1 MNYLIRNQRDTTSAA
16 KGENVMERDSII
28 TLEKAEDR
36 QESVRSQPPANTVPN
51 MRDDGFSGPLLA
63 HDASEEMRLRWE
75 SIQARF
81 VDDPSTAVKDADEL
95 VTTATKR
102 LSDTFASERAK
113 LEQQWSQGNDVS
125 TEDLRL
131 ALRRYR
137 AFFHR
142 LLVV

>member
-1 MNYLIRNQRDTTSAA
+1 
-16 KGENVMERDSII
+16 MEREGII
-28 TLEKAEDR
+28 TLERAEDR
-36 QESVRSQPPANTVPN
+36 QKSIQSQPSGQSVPDT
-51 MRDDGFSGPLLA
+51 RTDEGLSGPLLA
-63 HDASEEMRLRWE
+63 HEVSEEMRSRWE

-95 VTTATKR
+95 VTAATKR
-102 LSDTFASERAK
+102 LSDTFASERSK
-113 LEQQWSQGNDVS
+113 LEQRWSQGSDVS

-142 LLVV
+142 LLAV

>member
-1 MNYLIRNQRDTTSAA
+1 
-16 KGENVMERDSII
+16 MERESII
-28 TLEKAEDR
+28 TQEREENQ
-36 QESVRSQPPANTVPN
+36 QESLPSQRPN
-51 MRDDGFSGPLLA
+51 QALPSAHNDDGFSGPLLA

-95 VTTATKR
+95 VVTATKR
-102 LSDTFASERAK
+102 LSDTFSSERAK
-113 LEQQWSQGNDVS
+113 LEQQWSQGNNVS

-137 AFFHR
+137 AFFQR
-142 LLVV
+142 LLAV

>member
-1 MNYLIRNQRDTTSAA
+1 
-16 KGENVMERDSII
+16 MEREGII
-28 TLEKAEDR
+28 TLERAEDR
-36 QESVRSQPPANTVPN
+36 QESIQSQPPDQPVPIT
-51 MRDDGFSGPLLA
+51 RTDEGFSDPLLA
-63 HDASEEMRLRWE
+63 HEASEEMRSRWE

-81 VDDPSTAVKDADEL
+81 VDDPSTAVKDADDL
-95 VTTATKR
+95 VATATKR

-113 LEQQWSQGNDVS
+113 LEQRWSQGSNIS

-142 LLVV
+142 LLAV

>member
-1 MNYLIRNQRDTTSAA
+1 MSAA

-28 TLEKAEDR
+28 TLERPEDR
-36 QESVRSQPPANTVPN
+36 QELVRSQPPDNTVPN
-51 MRDDGFSGPLLA
+51 VRTDDGFSGPLLA
-63 HDASEEMRLRWE
+63 HDASEEMRSRWE
-75 SIQARF
+75 SIQGRF
-81 VDDPSTAVKDADEL
+81 VDDPSTAVREADEL
-95 VTTATKR
+95 VATATKR

-142 LLVV
+142 LLAV